1 MIVVQAPLRVSFLGG
16 GTDFPE
22 FYAADTGH
30 VLSCTI
36 DKSVFVVLKG
46 RFDARI
52 RVGYTRTELVD
63 DVGDVR
69 HDLVREALR
78 LTGVVRGIELST
90 MADIPSR
97 GSGLGSSAAV
107 TVGLLHALWQHRGEL
122 PSREQ
127 LAAGATEIE
136 RVRLGRPIGV
146 QDQYASA
153 YGGLRFMTFDAGGV
167 RVEPAVPEGSAVARR
182 LGERLM
188 LFFTGTTRRSATVLT
203 EQRANIEDRRPLLR
217 ELAALAVEGRR
228 ALLSGE
234 PDALGEL
241 LHAGWERKR
250 RLASGVTN
258 EAIDGLYGA
267 ARRAGAVGGKIAGAG
282 GGGFL
287 LLYCPPERQAAV
299 RAALHGLV
307 ELEFH
312 LEDEG
317 SLVMLD
323 DRRRR

>member
-1 MIVVQAPLRVSFLGG
+1 VIVVQAPLRISFLGG
-16 GTDFPE
+16 GTDFPG
-22 FYAADTGH
+22 FYGADTGH

-36 DKSVFVVLKG
+36 DKSIFAILKG
-46 RFDARI
+46 RFDDKI

-63 DVGDVR
+63 DVESVE

-78 LTGVVRGIELST
+78 LTGVTKGVELAT
-90 MADIPSR
+90 MADIPSH

-107 TVGLLHALWQHRGEL
+107 TVALLHALWQYRGVL

-136 RVRLGRPIGV
+136 MVRLGRPIGV

-153 YGGLRFMTFDAGGV
+153 YGGLRFMTFGADGV
-167 RVEPAVPEGSAVARR
+167 KVEKAAPECPALARR

-188 LFFTGTTRRSATVLT
+188 LFYTGVPRDSAAVLE
-203 EQRANIEDRRPLLR
+203 EQQGRIDDQRPLLR
-217 ELAALAVEGRR
+217 EMAALAVQGRC
-228 ALLSGE
+228 ALQAGDH
-234 PDALGEL
+234 DALGDL
-241 LHAGWERKR
+241 LHEGWERKR

-258 EAIDGLYGA
+258 DVIDALYA
-267 ARRAGAVGGKIAGAG
+267 TARHAGAVGGKIAGAG

-287 LLYCPPERQAAV
+287 LLYCQPERQASV
-299 RAALHGLV
+299 RSALHGLA

-323 DRRRR
+323 DRRR